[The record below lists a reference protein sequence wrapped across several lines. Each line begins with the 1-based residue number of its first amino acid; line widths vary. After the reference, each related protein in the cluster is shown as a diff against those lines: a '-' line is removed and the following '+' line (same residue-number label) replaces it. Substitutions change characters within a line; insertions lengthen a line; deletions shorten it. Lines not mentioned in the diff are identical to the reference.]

1 MTDHLL
7 GSGMTAHADRF
18 RVVSADHPDS
28 EWVNAGVS
36 NAPLSAVWGGKYL
49 IAGTMLLTAA
59 GVFAAVPHL
68 PKLYDSSMTIVVLP
82 TDVSGPTLGSK
93 AYTSPLDEGAVQT
106 QVRLLTSAALLGRV
120 VDRLNLVFD
129 PEFNGVVSDN
139 PYSVKAIWNRY
150 IGEPLHSP
158 EPRTDAIEAV
168 RQRLSIAADRTAY
181 TVEIHFRSEDRQ
193 KAARIASAI
202 GEELLGRQ
210 REVKVSELQRQTEVS
225 QERVNEARN
234 RYQRSEA
241 KLRAFVEASDLN
253 DPVWRSAVEGQVA
266 SLSQQLATARNSN
279 AEAQA
284 RASAI
289 SAAIKAGNVE
299 NVPEVLSSPLIQA
312 FKGRALDNATRINSL
327 EAETAAIQK
336 ATLTEAE
343 RIMKSLLMQA
353 SVMQG
358 VEGTLQNQLNGLKA
372 DLQARARA
380 EVDRQPLQRDVESD
394 LEVLRAATVNYK
406 QSLTNLE
413 AVQPDA
419 QIVSEATL
427 ASAPSFPKLSLT
439 AAGAFA
445 ASLLTGFLTAFL
457 LVALSWS
464 RPGRARSRRG

>member
-1 MTDHLL
+1 M
-7 GSGMTAHADRF
+7 SPHADRF

-28 EWVNAGVS
+28 EWVNPGVS
-36 NAPLSAVWGGKYL
+36 NAPLSTVWGGKYL

-59 GVFAAVPHL
+59 GVFAMVPYL

-82 TDVSGPTLGSK
+82 TDVNGPTLGSK

-106 QVRLLTSAALLGRV
+106 QVRLLTSGALLGRV
-120 VDRLNLVFD
+120 VDRLKLVLD
-129 PEFNGVVSDN
+129 PEFNGSTPDS
-139 PYSVKAIWNRY
+139 PYSIKTIWNRY

-158 EPRTDAIEAV
+158 EPRTDAIEAIK
-168 RQRLSIAADRTAY
+168 QRLSIAADRNAY
-181 TVEIHFRSEDRQ
+181 TIEIQFRSEDRR
-193 KAARIASAI
+193 KAALIANAI
-202 GEELLGRQ
+202 GRELLGRQ
-210 REVKVSELQRQTEVS
+210 RQVKIAELQRQTKVS
-225 QERVNEARN
+225 QQRVNEARN
-234 RYQRSEA
+234 RYQQSDA

-253 DPVWRSAVEGQVA
+253 DPVWRSAVEGQIA
-266 SLSQQLATARNSN
+266 SLSQQLTTARNAN

-284 RASAI
+284 RAGAI
-289 SAAIKAGNVE
+289 SAAIRSGNVE
-299 NVPEVLSSPLIQA
+299 NIPEVLSSPLIQA

-327 EAETAAIQK
+327 ELETAAIQK
-336 ATLTEAE
+336 ATLAEAE

-358 VEGTLQNQLNGLKA
+358 VEGTLHNQLNVLKA
-372 DLQARARA
+372 DLRARARA
-380 EVDRQPLQRDVESD
+380 EADRQPLQREVESD
-394 LEVLRAATVNYK
+394 LEVLRAANVSYK

-419 QIVSEATL
+419 QIVSEASL

-445 ASLLTGFLTAFL
+445 ASLLTGFLTALL

-464 RPGRARSRRG
+464 TPVRGRLRRG